1 MLPKI
6 LYPTKSA
13 QGPFSVEA
21 VGYEKKEGEGIPRR
35 HPACVKELAR
45 IPAEG
50 VNTVY
55 DVITYSSRKFGDRR
69 CMGTRKLIKMH
80 EETKMVKKFV
90 DGKETEVPKK
100 WFYFEKS
107 GYSYMS
113 FKEYET
119 LVHQL
124 GSGLRALGLKK
135 GDKVQIF
142 AATR

>member
-6 LYPTKSA
+6 LYPTKTA
-13 QGPFSVEA
+13 KGPFSVEA
-21 VGYEKKEGEGIPRR
+21 IGVEKKDGEGIPRR
-35 HPACVKELAR
+35 HPDCAQELAS

-50 VNTVY
+50 VRTVY

-90 DGKETEVPKK
+90 GGKETEVPKK
-100 WFYFEKS
+100 WNYFEKS

-113 FKEYET
+113 FNEYKT
-119 LVHQL
+119 LIHQI
-124 GSGLRALGLKK
+124 GSGLRALGLEK

-142 AATR
+142 AGTR